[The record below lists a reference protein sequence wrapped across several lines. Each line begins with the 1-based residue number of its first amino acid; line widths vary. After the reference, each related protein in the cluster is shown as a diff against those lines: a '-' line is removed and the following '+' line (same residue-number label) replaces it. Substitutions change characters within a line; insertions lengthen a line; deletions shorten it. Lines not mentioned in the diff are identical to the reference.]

1 VIVMVLEGKTM
12 DTLVNIIYSF
22 KCPYFDPQVLNGYD
36 WNEWHYGLFQ
46 KNKIRQCCLL
56 RYELIRR

>member
-22 KCPYFDPQVLNGYD
+22 KCPYFDPQVLNGMTEMSGIMD
-36 WNEWHYGLFQ
+36 CF
-46 KNKIRQCCLL
+46 KKIK
-56 RYELIRR
+56 